1 MKLSR
6 IRASFESTL
15 MVSRSSVIR
24 RCAFSGSLSSTILRQ
39 SSWIV
44 VISNKGHQE
53 RSEMP
58 GSSVAV
64 ADCDKLSNGRCV
76 PRVQVRGGR
85 TSCIPLGL

>member
-6 IRASFESTL
+6 IRASFESTV

-58 GSSVAV
+58 GCSVAV
-64 ADCDKLSNGRCV
+64 ADCDKLSQR
-76 PRVQVRGGR
+76 QVRAKR
-85 TSCIPLGL
+85 ASSWRVFESD